1 MVGLKCFE
9 YISFVCEIGEKKVL
23 LSSQKINCKIMCP
36 FLILIL
42 FVVFVNGELEDLF
55 EDEEVINKLNN
66 SLIMFQVHL

>member
-1 MVGLKCFE
+1 
-9 YISFVCEIGEKKVL
+9 
-23 LSSQKINCKIMCP
+23 MCP

-66 SLIMFQVHL
+66 SLIMFQVHLWL